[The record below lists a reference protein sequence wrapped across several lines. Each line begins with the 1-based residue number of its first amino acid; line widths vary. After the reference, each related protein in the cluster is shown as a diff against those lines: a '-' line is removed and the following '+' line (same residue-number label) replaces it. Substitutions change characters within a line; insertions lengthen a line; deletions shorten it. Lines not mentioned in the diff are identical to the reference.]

1 MLGATAHQGL
11 VCFITLVIHC
21 QVACQKEQRQASVSV
36 TEFIQREAS
45 SWVNSEPGEASIDRD
60 GEYM

>member
-36 TEFIQREAS
+36 MEFIQREAS
-45 SWVNSEPGEASIDRD
+45 SWVNSEPGEASIDQD